1 MSHYEIRNIIK
12 FFNFI
17 LHSTYIDTRQTNNF
31 ILIIFTQKMNTLLCT
46 WSCTRMNTSDVM
58 CYAAAKAGAD
68 GFDKLRVKTDGDT
81 KSYI

>member
-1 MSHYEIRNIIK
+1 
-12 FFNFI
+12 
-17 LHSTYIDTRQTNNF
+17 
-31 ILIIFTQKMNTLLCT
+31 MNTLLCT